1 MQIYKAFLKII
12 YKNLN
17 QLLIYVVIFLFFAIV
32 LSNVNTTTAST
43 SFSETK
49 CKIAFI
55 NNDQDSVLVNDLK
68 SYLGKNATI
77 VNVSDDTQ
85 KLQDALFF
93 RQVEYIVKVPP
104 GFTKALLSGKDI
116 QLQKTTV
123 PGSTSSFYMDNLI
136 DKYLNTART
145 YTDNL
150 KNLSQTQLI
159 NYINKDLS
167 QKTKVNVNNF
177 GNHSSNADR
186 SAYYFNYL
194 AYSLFEI
201 LILGVCCVM
210 IVFNDT
216 DLKKRN
222 LCSPIKSK
230 NMHFQLILGNLS
242 FALITWVVLIISSFI
257 ICGSYMVT
265 ANGLL
270 MLLNS
275 LVFTLA
281 CLSISYLLGNILKS
295 RGAISAAANVVAL
308 GSSFISGVF
317 VPQILLGKTVLSIAS
332 FTPTYW
338 YVKANNDIVN
348 IVNFKMENLTPIFSS
363 MLIILGFAVAILAVT
378 LVVAKQKRMNN

>member
-1 MQIYKAFLKII
+1 MQVYKAFLKII
-12 YKNLN
+12 FKNLN
-17 QLLIYVVIFLFFAIV
+17 QIVVYVVVFLFFAIV
-32 LSNVNTTTAST
+32 LSNVNTEIPNT
-43 SFSETK
+43 SFSPTK

-77 VNVSDDTQ
+77 VNIEDNTQ

-93 RQVEYIVKVPP
+93 RQVEYIVKVPR
-104 GFTKALLSGKDI
+104 GFTQELLTGKNV

-136 DKYLNTART
+136 DNYLNTAKI
-145 YTDNL
+145 YSNNL

-159 NYINKDLS
+159 SYISKDLS
-167 QKTKVNVNNF
+167 QNTKVNVNNF
-177 GNHSSNADR
+177 GNLSSNTDR
-186 SAYYFNYL
+186 CVYYFNYL
-194 AYSLFEI
+194 AYSMFAI

-222 LCSPIKSK
+222 LCSPIKLQS
-230 NMHFQLILGNLS
+230 MHFQLILGNLS
-242 FALITWVVLIISSFI
+242 FALLTWVVLIITSFI
-257 ICGSYMVT
+257 MYGSYMIST
-265 ANGLL
+265 NGLL
-270 MLLNS
+270 ILLNS

-317 VPQILLGKTVLSIAS
+317 VPQELLSKTVLSIAS

-338 YVKANNDIVN
+338 YVKANNDIGN
-348 IVNFKMENLTPIFSS
+348 IVNFKLENLIPIFSS
-363 MLIILGFAVAILAVT
+363 MLIVLGFAVAVLAVT
-378 LVVAKQKRMNN
+378 IVVAKQKRMST